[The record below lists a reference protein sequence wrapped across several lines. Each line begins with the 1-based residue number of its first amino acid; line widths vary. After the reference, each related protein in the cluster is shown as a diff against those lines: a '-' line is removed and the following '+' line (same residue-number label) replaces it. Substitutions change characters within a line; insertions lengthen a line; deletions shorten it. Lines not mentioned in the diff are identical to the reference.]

1 MGALL
6 AMWKVGG
13 WKKLPA
19 RQFRQLRFGWGL
31 QQEARLMMAMQLAEL
46 LRPLTL
52 APTVR
57 RLGCVRVPAFLPFPS
72 SVFLYIYVAFASVL
86 CVVPGRE
93 AAGSP
98 MVAYVVPTATCSV
111 RNNAPVKEV
120 RKPNPVDSEIVL
132 IVTRPVISHGM
143 AGGALFAQW
152 RGCVG
157 SSMRRTG

>member
-72 SVFLYIYVAFASVL
+72 SVFLYMLPLLPFCALSLVER
-86 CVVPGRE
+86 VPGRRWLHTW
-93 AAGSP
+93 SQLLR
-98 MVAYVVPTATCSV
+98 VVCGIMCP
-111 RNNAPVKEV
+111 
-120 RKPNPVDSEIVL
+120 
-132 IVTRPVISHGM
+132 
-143 AGGALFAQW
+143 
-152 RGCVG
+152 
-157 SSMRRTG
+157 